1 MRKRHFR
8 YYCRMIVKTTLLLL
22 PLLIIIFLSFSANV
36 TNESYLL
43 IQVSNVFEG
52 LQDSPMNQWYFDF
65 VRIVGYDNWFGNT
78 SISTILI
85 CLPLYFI
92 WVEIFDLLLHLVL
105 FIPDLFHKWLGG
117 DK

>member
-8 YYCRMIVKTTLLLL
+8 YYCRMFIKTAICFVPIFVLLMSVFVKETDNWLLLQFESFL
-22 PLLIIIFLSFSANV
+22 TDISNWPVNSWYGMFTGALEIETGLTVIDSIFM
-36 TNESYLL
+36 Y
-43 IQVSNVFEG
+43 
-52 LQDSPMNQWYFDF
+52 
-65 VRIVGYDNWFGNT
+65 
-78 SISTILI
+78 
-85 CLPLYFI
+85 LPLYFI